1 MIAMKQLPIYGADEG
16 VHKTMDEVEQVM
28 ENMDLQPDPEVT
40 KYLFG
45 LFSKE
50 ALELCRN
57 CRKNYDRDHTG
68 AFDSAD
74 CLSFD

>member
-1 MIAMKQLPIYGADEG
+1 MKQLPIYGADEG

-50 ALELCRN
+50 ALWSYAGIAVCTVSIWT
-57 CRKNYDRDHTG
+57 YSPT
-68 AFDSAD
+68 AY
-74 CLSFD
+74 